1 VIYDLVYH
9 GKFRSVISTDFKG
22 VWKSLIWLMQNSS
35 IDLSKVVKEKVATRD
50 SVLLQALQ
58 EENIRWLGNV
68 PLHRIKELG
77 ERGEL
82 QELRDVL
89 GRNIEAIEEASIEE
103 FFEVGQ
109 QVKYNIEQAIKNI
122 LVKFKT

>member
-1 VIYDLVYH
+1 
-9 GKFRSVISTDFKG
+9 
-22 VWKSLIWLMQNSS
+22 
-35 IDLSKVVKEKVATRD
+35 
-50 SVLLQALQ
+50 LL
-58 EENIRWLGNV
+58 
-68 PLHRIKELG
+68 
-77 ERGEL
+77 
-82 QELRDVL
+82 ELRDVL